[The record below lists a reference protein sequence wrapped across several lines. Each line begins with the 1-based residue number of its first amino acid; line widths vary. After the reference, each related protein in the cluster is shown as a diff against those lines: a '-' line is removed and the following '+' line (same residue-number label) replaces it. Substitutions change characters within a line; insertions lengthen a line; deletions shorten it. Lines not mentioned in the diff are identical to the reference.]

1 MKVVS
6 MSGSLRENV
15 GKKDARKIRNNGGV
29 PCVIYGGKE
38 QIHFSTDSKSFLKI
52 VFTPE
57 VCFVKID
64 VDGKEYNTILQDIQ
78 YHPVTDIVYH
88 ADFMEFSEDK
98 PIVMNVPVKVSGVA
112 PGILKGGKLVQKFR
126 KLKVKALPANM
137 PENIDVSINNMEIG
151 MSVKVAD
158 ITSDK
163 YTVLDNKNNMII
175 GVVVTRV
182 VEEVAPVASAASA
195 APAAAAAAPKAEEKK

>member
-88 ADFMEFSEDK
+88 ADFMEFSDDK
-98 PIVMNVPVKVSGVA
+98 PIVMNVPVKITGVA

-137 PENIDVSINNMEIG
+137 PEAIEININHLEIG
-151 MSVKVAD
+151 MVVKVAD
-158 ITSDK
+158 ITADK

-182 VEEVAPVASAASA
+182 VEEVT
-195 APAAAAAAPKAEEKK
+195 PAAAAAAAATPAAAPKAEEKK

>member
-6 MSGSLRENV
+6 LSGSLRENV

-64 VDGKEYNTILQDIQ
+64 VNGKEYNTILQDIQ

-151 MSVKVAD
+151 MSVKVVD

-182 VEEVAPVASAASA
+182 VEEVAPAAGVAAAT
-195 APAAAAAAPKAEEKK
+195 PAAAAAAPKAEDKK